1 MTLGPWKAKARSQWT
16 RWCYRSRKMA
26 LVYFLEVPDA
36 KVVLESLAEPLGSD
50 DLDGDSLV

>member
-26 LVYFLEVPDA
+26 LMYFLEVPDA